1 MNIAEKFKSILF
13 ETVIKTFVPMPYY
26 LVEYKVKKKK
36 PVKIVREYQHKDI
49 EQLYL
54 YLLAKSREQYGND
67 LLSFDC
73 KMISKYSST
82 YKSLHRSNGQGQ
94 D

>member
-1 MNIAEKFKSILF
+1 
-13 ETVIKTFVPMPYY
+13 MPYY
-26 LVEYKVKKKK
+26 LVEYRVKKKK

-54 YLLAKSREQYGND
+54 YLLAKSREQYGSD

-73 KMISKYSST
+73 KMISKFSPA
-82 YKSLHRSNGQGQ
+82 YKSLHRNNEQSQE
-94 D
+94 

>member
-1 MNIAEKFKSILF
+1 
-13 ETVIKTFVPMPYY
+13 MPYY

-36 PVKIVREYQHKDI
+36 PVKVVREYQDKDL

-54 YLLAKSREQYGND
+54 FLLAKSKEQFGND

-73 KMISKYSST
+73 KMISKFSQA
-82 YKSLHRSNGQGQ
+82 YKSMHRSNGNSQ

>member
-1 MNIAEKFKSILF
+1 
-13 ETVIKTFVPMPYY
+13 MPYY

-54 YLLAKSREQYGND
+54 YLLAKSKEQYGND

-73 KMISKYSST
+73 KMISKFSPA
-82 YKSLHRSNGQGQ
+82 YKSLQRNSTQGH

>member
-1 MNIAEKFKSILF
+1 
-13 ETVIKTFVPMPYY
+13 MPYY
-26 LVEYKVKKKK
+26 LVELKVKKKK

-54 YLLAKSREQYGND
+54 YLLAKSKEQYGND

-73 KMISKYSST
+73 KMISKFSPA
-82 YKSLHRSNGQGQ
+82 YKSMHRSTGQNP